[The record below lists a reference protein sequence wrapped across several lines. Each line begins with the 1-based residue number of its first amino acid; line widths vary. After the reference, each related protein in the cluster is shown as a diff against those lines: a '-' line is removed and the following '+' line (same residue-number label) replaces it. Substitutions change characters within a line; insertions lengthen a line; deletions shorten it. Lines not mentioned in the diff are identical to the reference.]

1 MVAWSTKTALPM
13 MPASMVNVQI
23 LAKDPQWI
31 AEPMLFV
38 KPLTI
43 DQSAYVPKATKDP
56 LLVKDAS
63 KLVADRAKNVQATN
77 GVTKANVKIPALILV
92 LAVKMLN
99 VVFCTIKHCV
109 LVPPDSLEIPEKSVF
124 LMWMNVHRILAVMKT
139 VYSMIEMIL
148 NAGMN
153 F

>member
-1 MVAWSTKTALPM
+1 MPMVAWSTKTAQPT

-23 LAKDPQWI
+23 LAKDRQWI

-99 VVFCTIKHCV
+99 VVFCTTKHCV
-109 LVPPDSLEIPEKSVF
+109 LVPLDSLEIPEKSVF
-124 LMWMNVHRILAVMKT
+124 LMWMNVHRILVAPMLDVPT
-139 VYSMIEMIL
+139 
-148 NAGMN
+148 
-153 F
+153 